1 MAIPKKIKIKRIPDY
16 FTKTIGSYADGQ
28 FMAMLTA
35 TLPTPIPKDWE
46 KQKRW
51 YSVLHTFTKDGRH
64 KKTDAWFAGTESEGY
79 EEVAIRARK
88 KRDEMVASLEGHK
101 FCDVEIELFSV
112 QIDGFTFGLVDAS
125 KPDEDY
131 ESVHLL
137 PNDFAFFEPWDG
149 EFDT

>member
-1 MAIPKKIKIKRIPDY
+1 
-16 FTKTIGSYADGQ
+16 
-28 FMAMLTA
+28 MAMITA
-35 TLPTPIPKDWE
+35 TLPMPLPKDWE
-46 KQKRW
+46 HQKRW

-64 KKTDAWFAGTESEGY
+64 KKTDTWFAGTTSQGEDKIMIG
-79 EEVAIRARK
+79 AQK
-88 KRDEMVASLEGHK
+88 KRDEMVSSLDGHT

-112 QIDGFTFGLVDAS
+112 QVDGFTFGLVDAS